1 MRRATVSL
9 FALAAAIALCLAPAA
24 GATGS
29 RGSHARVLVV
39 DDDGHKRSCY
49 GTRRPFRTIQ
59 AAVDRARRGDTIWVC
74 PGLYLETVRVETDRL
89 TINGANAG
97 RDATRDGRRHESI
110 VTSDD
115 PAGAVQLFADHITWD
130 GFTIR
135 GVAGEENGPGMLTS
149 PGHSGHLIRD
159 TIFEDNG
166 VGLRLGSDGAHPTL
180 VCRNR
185 FVANNEFAD
194 GGYGILSDQGAQ
206 QVLITYNRFERH
218 NGAGIFFADRGATQQ
233 DVLIDHNKSVDDLSF
248 ATIFGSSGV
257 RLTANNVRARVG
269 DPAFPGPASAIFIGA
284 RNDDVLV
291 HKNKVRSASGNG
303 IDVTNTGEPGKAPA
317 APTDVVVRKNK
328 VAHARLA
335 GLHFGP
341 RTTGLLA
348 GRNRALDNGLDC
360 QDVSPAGTG
369 TAGTSNTWLGNVGAT
384 DEPDG
389 ICGPPVD
396 DPDDHGKGHGK
407 KHKKHKKKQKKHR
420 PDPCGCKRHPRAF

>member
-29 RGSHARVLVV
+29 RGSHHRRVLVV

-59 AAVDRARRGDTIWVC
+59 AAVDVARRGDTIWVC
-74 PGLYLETVRVETDRL
+74 PGLYPETVVVRTERL
-89 TINGANAG
+89 TIKGANAG
-97 RDATRDGRRHESI
+97 RDATRAGRGPESV

-115 PAGAVQLFADHITWD
+115 PVGAVQLRADDTTWD
-130 GFTIR
+130 GFKIL
-135 GVAGEENGPGMLTS
+135 GVAGEENGPGLYTS
-149 PGHSGHLIRD
+149 PDHSGYLVRD

-166 VGLRLGSDGAHPTL
+166 VGLHLGSNGKHPTL

-185 FVANNEFAD
+185 FVANNEFAT
-194 GGYGILSDQGAQ
+194 GGFGVFADTRARVVS
-206 QVLITYNRFERH
+206 ITYNRFERH
-218 NGAGIFFADRGATQQ
+218 NGAGIFFADRGGTQR

-248 ATIFGSSGV
+248 ATIFGSSRV
-257 RLTANNVRARVG
+257 RLTHNKVRARVG
-269 DPAFPGPASAIFIGA
+269 DPVFKGPASAIFIGA

-291 HKNKVRSASGNG
+291 QRNKVRSASGNG
-303 IDVTNTGEPGKAPA
+303 IDVTNTGELGKLPA
-317 APTDVVVRKNK
+317 APTNVVVRRNT
-328 VAHARLA
+328 VAHAELS

-341 RTTGLLA
+341 KTTGLLA
-348 GRNRALDNGLDC
+348 DRNTALDNGLDC
-360 QDVSPAGTG
+360 EDVSPAGTG
-369 TAGTSNTWLGNVGAT
+369 TAGTSNTWRENVGAT
-384 DEPDG
+384 DKPAG

-407 KHKKHKKKQKKHR
+407 QHKKKRNKHR
-420 PDPCGCKRHPRAF
+420 PDPCACVRHPKAV